1 MMCFKARFSMHFL
14 KIFLKLLGDS
24 VYLFYL
30 CTQKTYTL
38 GYDSSTTERGIVP
51 HNGHN
56 SRG

>member
-1 MMCFKARFSMHFL
+1 MMCFKNLFLDTFL
-14 KIFLKLLGDS
+14 KISLKLLGDS